1 VHSSFLQFGKSV
13 LAEVFVRFVACFAGA
28 ADFAYRLADADPAVP
43 TPLLPR
49 AAVREYRKHYADL
62 HVAYM
67 DILNEELAPFALLL
81 ALSLA
86 EFEDQLQQRLI

>member
-1 VHSSFLQFGKSV
+1 MRYTGGYELEELPAILRHIHVMRRFFG
-13 LAEVFVRFVACFAGA
+13 EVI
-28 ADFAYRLADADPAVP
+28 DASP
-43 TPLLPR
+43 
-49 AAVREYRKHYADL
+49 EYRKHYADL